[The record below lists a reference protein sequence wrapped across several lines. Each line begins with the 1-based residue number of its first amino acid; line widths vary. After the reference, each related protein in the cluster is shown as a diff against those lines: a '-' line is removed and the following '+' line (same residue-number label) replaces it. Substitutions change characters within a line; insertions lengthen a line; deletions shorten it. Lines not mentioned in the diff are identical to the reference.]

1 MKTVLDITSESR
13 DQFGRIERISGNV
26 HCGKVTLYWTV
37 LFNSIRP
44 CVQIRKGSWHKNVWL
59 TNSLSSRHYA
69 NRSFMPHLLHALM
82 DSIGE
87 ETVRLAKL

>member
-1 MKTVLDITSESR
+1 MKTVLDITSEYR
-13 DQFGRIERISGNV
+13 DQFGKIEKISGSV
-26 HCGKVTLYWTV
+26 YCGKVTLHWTV
-37 LFNSIRP
+37 RFNSMKP
-44 CVQIRKGSWHKNVWL
+44 CVQIRKGNWHKNVWL
-59 TNSLSSRHYA
+59 TSCLSPRHYV